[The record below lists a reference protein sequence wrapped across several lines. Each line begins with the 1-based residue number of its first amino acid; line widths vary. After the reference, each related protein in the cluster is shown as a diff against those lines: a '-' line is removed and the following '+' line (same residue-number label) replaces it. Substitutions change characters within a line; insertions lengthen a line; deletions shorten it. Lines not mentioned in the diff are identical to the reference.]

1 MDKEYS
7 EETEKAR
14 KILKPILK
22 LATSKPHYK
31 GKCKIDEDVLIIQ
44 GKRYTTGNLHT
55 LPEDISTFEATSKSA
70 KDVIGFFG
78 ELNPFSNFYKTTFEL
93 DNKVYH
99 SSEQYIH
106 VQKAIFFN
114 DTKTADSIMAADNP
128 LDCKRLAQNII
139 GYNHDAWK
147 RVAKEHCKPGI
158 AAKFGSNIHLSHIL
172 KSTGS
177 KTLVEACYDPLWG
190 TGIPLKAKDCLN
202 SDRWSNIGILGE
214 ILMEIRDQHLPM
226 ETMELT

>member
-31 GKCKIDEDVLIIQ
+31 GKCKLDEDVLIIQ

-78 ELNPFSNFYKTTFEL
+78 ELNPFSNFYRTTFEL
-93 DNKVYH
+93 DNRVYH

-106 VQKAIFFN
+106 IQKAIFFN
-114 DTKTADSIMAADNP
+114 NTKTADSIMAADNP
-128 LDCKRLAQNII
+128 LGL
-139 GYNHDAWK
+139 
-147 RVAKEHCKPGI
+147 
-158 AAKFGSNIHLSHIL
+158 
-172 KSTGS
+172 
-177 KTLVEACYDPLWG
+177 
-190 TGIPLKAKDCLN
+190 
-202 SDRWSNIGILGE
+202 
-214 ILMEIRDQHLPM
+214 
-226 ETMELT
+226 